1 MEYLNGIIDTL
12 TSIYRAAHD
21 SPTIFFPIFIFG
33 CVLIWIKWS
42 LIAKGTKKAAK
53 ANYEGWITDA
63 IEQDRDL
70 QTVLVMKPIKLLRVA
85 IYSLLFFG
93 GGALF
98 YWMVVLPKP
107 DASTKDWLVFG
118 IMLAFSTIGLWMLW
132 LSFTRITLFSDRI
145 EKTSPLRKRFI
156 GPLIEINN
164 VKPISKTIA
173 GGIYVY
179 FSDGRRLRII
189 ARMSGYRQLLERLSK
204 DDPKL
209 RMMTNLYTRQAQ
221 KVQ

>member
-33 CVLIWIKWS
+33 CVLIWIKWRV
-42 LIAKGTKKAAK
+42 IAKGTKSAAK
-53 ANYEGWITDA
+53 ANYEGWVTDA
-63 IEQDRDL
+63 IEHDHDL
-70 QTVLVMKPIKLLRVA
+70 QTALVMKPIKFLRIA

-118 IMLAFSTIGLWMLW
+118 IMLAFSTIGFGMLW
-132 LSFTRITLFSDRI
+132 FSFTRITLFSDRI
-145 EKTSPLRKRFI
+145 ERTSLLRKRFI
-156 GPLIEINN
+156 GQLFEIDS
-164 VKPISKTIA
+164 VKPIGKTIA

-204 DDPKL
+204 DDPRL
-209 RMMTNLYTRQAQ
+209 RMMTNHFSKQIK
-221 KVQ
+221 KVL